1 MLWASGRS
9 SGAALKTFTPAFGHV
24 SSLTIEYNEHRNGV
38 SNGRMEVAE
47 TKTIGVVL
55 NGEPRRVPQGF
66 HVVQLLEFL
75 AIDAS
80 KVAVELNRSIVR
92 KQDWSATI
100 VEEGAELE
108 VVWFVGGGL

>member
-1 MLWASGRS
+1 LVHVPSEV
-9 SGAALKTFTPAFGHV
+9 LYLQYKT
-24 SSLTIEYNEHRNGV
+24 TIEYNEHRNGV
-38 SNGRMEVAE
+38 SNGSMEVAE

-66 HVVQLLEFL
+66 HVARLLEFL

-92 KQDWSATI
+92 KQDWSTTI
-100 VEEGAELE
+100 VEDGAELE